1 LLVFKGPQKF
11 KGVIIV
17 KQNLIAI
24 AVTALLVSSAPSAQE
39 GVKTYQATANSNVRA
54 APTTNSQKIGY
65 LKKGKKVRV
74 IGSAAG
80 GNWHQVRLNS
90 GQMGFVYGKL
100 LEATDGEGSLEPQ
113 THSLKGGPTEAP
125 EEAFAYIIWPHD
137 GEVIPGGDFVVL
149 FGLHGMGTAPAEVD
163 KPYTGHHHLLL
174 NTDLPP
180 LDQPIPADDN
190 HMHFGRGQTEY
201 HLVLPKGQHTLQLL
215 LGDADHIPHT
225 PPVMS
230 ERIKITVP

>member
-1 LLVFKGPQKF
+1 MMKGASN
-11 KGVIIV
+11 V
-17 KQNLIAI
+17 KKTLTVA
-24 AVTALLVSSAPSAQE
+24 AMMALAFSLPLGAQDE
-39 GVKTYQATANSNVRA
+39 GKVYVANANSNVRA

-65 LKKGKKVRV
+65 LKRGSTVRV

-100 LEATDGEGSLEPQ
+100 LQSTEGQDALEPNAP
-113 THSLKGGPTEAP
+113 SLTGGPTEAP
-125 EEAFAYIIWPHD
+125 EDAFAYIIWPND

-149 FGLHGMGTAPAEVD
+149 FGLHGMGTAPAGID
-163 KPYTGHHHLLL
+163 KPHTGHHHLLID
-174 NTDLPP
+174 TDLPP

-190 HMHFGRGQTEY
+190 FIHFGRGQTEY
-201 HLVLPKGQHTLQLL
+201 HLVLPKGEHTLQLL
-215 LGDADHIPHT
+215 LGDANHVPHT

-230 ERIKITVP
+230 ERITITVP

>member
-1 LLVFKGPQKF
+1 MKQYLITI
-11 KGVIIV
+11 VI
-17 KQNLIAI
+17 
-24 AVTALLVSSAPSAQE
+24 TALMLSLPLSAQAQD
-39 GVKTYQATANSNVRA
+39 KMFQATANSNIRA

-65 LKKGKKVRV
+65 LKKGKLVKV

-100 LEATDGEGSLEPQ
+100 LESTEGDGSLEPE
-113 THSLKGGPTEAP
+113 TPSMTGGPTEAP
-125 EEAFAYIIWPHD
+125 EDAFAYIIWPND

-149 FGLHGMGTAPAEVD
+149 FGLHGMGTAPAGIE
-163 KPYTGHHHLLL
+163 KPHTGHHHLMID
-174 NTDLPP
+174 TELPP

-190 HMHFGRGQTEY
+190 SVHFGRGQTEY
-201 HLVLPKGQHTLQLL
+201 HLILPKGQHTLQLL
-215 LGDADHIPHT
+215 LGDANHIPHT

-230 ERIKITVP
+230 ERITITVP